1 MDHADWPGARTVGL
15 WPFGSKQRPS
25 SHPQPHPIPLGCA
38 FAANAHRGC
47 CPGNLPP
54 QERSGLRAPPTRRL
68 QAPAAPLPDA
78 LAPVAPS
85 SVACLSLGAL
95 SGHGH
100 PGQEPGVQSRP
111 LHGHRQPAEPRRPD
125 SSCRTAPGSSYPGAS
140 DGERE
145 GILLSGGGQIRAGA
159 LPREPQVTRGP
170 SLILEKP
177 PTSQARPL
185 PSVGRGR
192 RCARGKW
199 RRRAGRS

>member
-1 MDHADWPGARTVGL
+1 MGL

-54 QERSGLRAPPTRRL
+54 QEGSGSGLRPRAASRPQQRPSPMPWPLWLCPAWPASPSVLFLGMGTQVRSPGCSRGPCTGTGSL
-68 QAPAAPLPDA
+68 RSLAGLTPAA
-78 LAPVAPS
+78 
-85 SVACLSLGAL
+85 
-95 SGHGH
+95 
-100 PGQEPGVQSRP
+100 E
-111 LHGHRQPAEPRRPD
+111 QPRAAA
-125 SSCRTAPGSSYPGAS
+125 TPGAS

-145 GILLSGGGQIRAGA
+145 GILLSGGGEIRAGA
-159 LPREPQVTRGP
+159 LPREPRVTRGP
-170 SLILEKP
+170 SLSLEKP

-185 PSVGRGR
+185 PSVGRGC